1 MRTRYFVTDGPL
13 ATTVSE
19 CSESY
24 FREGL
29 AAGGGGVRILR
40 RDGFVDLVT
49 GSRYLEPNTAIRAE
63 VSEAVLQVVYLG
75 VVIAKYE
82 EWTDYALFTAA
93 DYPLG
98 V

>member
-1 MRTRYFVTDGPL
+1 MRTRYFVTNGPL

-29 AAGGGGVRILR
+29 AAGGGGVRVVR
-40 RDGFVDLVT
+40 RDGFVDLVA

-63 VSEAVLQVVYLG
+63 ISGGVLQVIYLG
-75 VVIAKYE
+75 VVVAEYE
-82 EWTDYALFTAA
+82 DWTDYALITAA
-93 DYPLG
+93 DYPIG